1 MASIRNLKKDINY
14 LTDELLAE
22 CLTYAYFHKEVV
34 AEKINKAATDI
45 ISNRNELIKRINHI
59 DDADSPKAVKAHF
72 NKIRHDFGIS
82 IESLDNIENA
92 KK

>member
-22 CLTYAYFHKEVV
+22 CLTYAYFHKEIK
-34 AEKINKAATDI
+34 AEKINKAATEI
-45 ISNRNELIKRINHI
+45 ISNRNDLIKRINNI
-59 DDADSPKAVKAHF
+59 EDASSLKAVKAHF

-82 IESLDNIENA
+82 VEALDKIEHT